1 MKFSAIFF
9 KVFCG
14 TWLFAQ
20 GSFLEDKMIEA
31 MFNELEQKS
40 DEPDSVRMEKML
52 QKYLKPYFEKW
63 DTIKVDSVAFSILNR
78 IQRDCNGFS
87 EIVERLYPDSV
98 KNNGNKRFDQPQ
110 KSTITDK
117 QLDEFKNEKYFYYLI
132 NDETTYLILD
142 KGKWFEFFQDNT
154 FSDNLM
160 EWTDRTKFKLTF
172 LESSNLE
179 KKAFSRPGDEYDYE
193 IISREENWY
202 WILSFQ
208 DEGSRF
214 YVNFKV

>member
-9 KVFCG
+9 KIFCG

-20 GSFLEDKMIEA
+20 GSFLEDKMI
-31 MFNELEQKS
+31 
-40 DEPDSVRMEKML
+40 
-52 QKYLKPYFEKW
+52 
-63 DTIKVDSVAFSILNR
+63 
-78 IQRDCNGFS
+78 
-87 EIVERLYPDSV
+87 
-98 KNNGNKRFDQPQ
+98 
-110 KSTITDK
+110 
-117 QLDEFKNEKYFYYLI
+117 
-132 NDETTYLILD
+132 ETTYLILD

-179 KKAFSRPGDEYDYE
+179 KKAFSRSGDEYDYE
-193 IISREENWY
+193 IISREENRY
-202 WILSFQ
+202 WRQSFP